1 MAKRYEKEYDKVTV
15 SKETI
20 HLTKISLTVPYGFD
34 HNDGFKAMRRLGQ
47 SALQQRVKAEFQ
59 IIREGYM
66 IKKIC
71 LAIGVVFA
79 LASSPVI
86 SAELDKKAKAE
97 FCKEQAASI
106 IKHIRATVGAWRD
119 YSKATH
125 DYDIARQSKDKKLIA
140 TAVTEQNRW
149 REIHKIGLKHL
160 DRYAAIWSAYC
171 K

>member
-1 MAKRYEKEYDKVTV
+1 
-15 SKETI
+15 
-20 HLTKISLTVPYGFD
+20 
-34 HNDGFKAMRRLGQ
+34 
-47 SALQQRVKAEFQ
+47 
-59 IIREGYM
+59 M

-79 LASSPVI
+79 LASPPVI

-140 TAVTEQNRW
+140 SAVTEQNRW